1 MNEESPRNHQGAL
14 PAVASELKVRPLRA
28 RERGAALRYLDRAAR
43 LNLSL
48 IDLVLRMGRPSKRGE
63 GRPELIAAYRGR
75 ELVGV
80 AALHPAMTLDAS
92 AGREVVEAFFPFLA
106 GVGSGLVKS
115 SEEVVGPLWEWLHA
129 HGRQALLDRIETG
142 YTLEPH
148 HARLV
153 EAGRG
158 VRVRPA
164 RGRDLD
170 LLVEAARASLREESR
185 PDPFKGDPVGFR
197 RWVRGRVPRAT
208 VAEVER
214 GVRFVGYADVQC
226 ERGWLLQ
233 GIYTWPRYRRR
244 GLAAAGVS
252 ELCRNAFASAA
263 DHVQLSVVEGNT
275 AAEGLYERLGFRPFA
290 RLRTILFR

>member
-1 MNEESPRNHQGAL
+1 V
-14 PAVASELKVRPLRA
+14 PAVVRELKVRPLRV
-28 RERGAALRYLDRAAR
+28 RDRGTALRYLDGAAR

-48 IDLVLRMGRPSKRGE
+48 IDLVLRLGTPSRRGE
-63 GRPELIAAYRGR
+63 GRAELLAAYRGR

-80 AALHPAMTLDAS
+80 AALHPAMTLDAT
-92 AGREVVEAFFPFLA
+92 AGREVLEAFFPYLA
-106 GVGSGLVKS
+106 GVGSGLLKS
-115 SEEVVGPLWEWLHA
+115 SEEVVDPLWRWLRS
-129 HGRQALLDRIETG
+129 HGRCALLDRIETG
-142 YTLEPH
+142 YTLEAR

-153 EAGRG
+153 DAGRVG
-158 VRVRPA
+158 RVRQA
-164 RGRDLD
+164 QDRDLD
-170 LLVEAARASLREESR
+170 LLVDAARASLREESR
-185 PDPFKGDPVGFR
+185 PDPFEGDPVGFR

-208 VAEVER
+208 VAEVEKA
-214 GVRFVGYADVQC
+214 VRFVGYADVQC

-252 ELCRNAFASAA
+252 VLCRNAFAAAA

>member
-1 MNEESPRNHQGAL
+1 V
-14 PAVASELKVRPLRA
+14 VATVVREIKVRPLRV
-28 RERGAALRYLDRAAR
+28 RDRGAALRHLDRSAR

-48 IDLVLRMGRPSKRGE
+48 IDLVLRLGTPSRRGE
-63 GRPELIAAYRGR
+63 GRAELLAAYRGR

-80 AALHPAMTLDAS
+80 AALHPSMTLDATVE
-92 AGREVVEAFFPFLA
+92 REVLEAFFPYLA

-115 SEEVVGPLWEWLHA
+115 GEEVVDPLWEWLRSQ
-129 HGRQALLDRIETG
+129 GRSALLDRIETG
-142 YTLEPH
+142 YALEPH

-153 EAGRG
+153 DAGRG
-158 VRVRPA
+158 VRVREA
-164 RGRDLD
+164 RDRDLD

-185 PDPFKGDPVGFR
+185 PDPFEGDPVGFR

-208 VAEVER
+208 VAEV
-214 GVRFVGYADVQC
+214 GSAVRFVGYADVQC

-252 ELCRNAFASAA
+252 VLCRSAFAKSA

-275 AAEGLYERLGFRPFA
+275 AAEGLYERLGFRRFA

>member
-1 MNEESPRNHQGAL
+1 MGAT
-14 PAVASELKVRPLRA
+14 VVGELKVRPLRV
-28 RERGAALRYLDRAAR
+28 RDRDVALRYLDCAPR
-43 LNLSL
+43 LNLPL
-48 IDLVLRMGRPSKRGE
+48 IDLVLRLGAPSKRGQ
-63 GRPELIAAYRGR
+63 GRSELLAAFRGR

-80 AALHPAMTLDAS
+80 AALQPSMTLDA
-92 AGREVVEAFFPFLA
+92 AVGCEALEAFFPYLA
-106 GVGSGLVKS
+106 SVGSGLVKS
-115 SEEVVGPLWEWLHA
+115 SEELVGPLWEWLRSQ
-129 HGRQALLDRIETG
+129 GRCSLLDRIETG
-142 YTLEPH
+142 YALEAR

-153 EAGRG
+153 DAGRG
-158 VRVRPA
+158 IRIRKA
-164 RGRDLD
+164 RDRDLD
-170 LLVEAARASLREESR
+170 LLIDAARASLREESR
-185 PDPFKGDPVGFR
+185 PDPFDGDPVGFR

-208 VAEVER
+208 VAEAER
-214 GVRFVGYADVQC
+214 AVRFVGYADVQC

-252 ELCRNAFASAA
+252 VLCGRAFAAAA

>member
-1 MNEESPRNHQGAL
+1 M
-14 PAVASELKVRPLRA
+14 PAVVRELKVRPLRV
-28 RERGAALRYLDRAAR
+28 RDRGAALHYLDRAAR

-48 IDLVLRMGRPSKRGE
+48 IDLVLRLGTPSRRGE
-63 GRPELIAAYRGR
+63 GRAELLAAYRGR

-80 AALHPAMTLDAS
+80 AALHPSMTLDATV
-92 AGREVVEAFFPFLA
+92 GREALEAFFPYLA

-115 SEEVVGPLWEWLHA
+115 SEEVVDPLWEWLRSR
-129 HGRQALLDRIETG
+129 GRRALLDRIETG
-142 YTLEPH
+142 YALEAR

-153 EAGRG
+153 DPGRG
-158 VRVRPA
+158 VRVREA
-164 RGRDLD
+164 RNRDLD
-170 LLVEAARASLREESR
+170 LLVDAARASLREESR
-185 PDPFKGDPVGFR
+185 PDPFEGDPVGFR
-197 RWVRGRVPRAT
+197 RWVRGRVPRAM
-208 VAEVER
+208 VAEAEKA
-214 GVRFVGYADVQC
+214 VRFVGYADVQS

-252 ELCRNAFASAA
+252 ALCQNAFAAAA

>member
-1 MNEESPRNHQGAL
+1 VV
-14 PAVASELKVRPLRA
+14 PAVVRELNVRSLRV
-28 RERGAALRYLDRAAR
+28 RDRGTALRYLDRAAR

-48 IDLVLRMGRPSKRGE
+48 IDLVLRLGTPSRRGE
-63 GRPELIAAYRGR
+63 GRAELLAAYRGR

-80 AALHPAMTLDAS
+80 AALHPSMTLDATV
-92 AGREVVEAFFPFLA
+92 GREALEAFFPYLA

-115 SEEVVGPLWEWLHA
+115 SEEVVDPLWEWLHS
-129 HGRQALLDRIETG
+129 HGRRALLDRIETG
-142 YTLEPH
+142 YTLEAR

-153 EAGRG
+153 DARRG
-158 VRVRPA
+158 VRVREA
-164 RGRDLD
+164 RNRDLD
-170 LLVEAARASLREESR
+170 LLVDAARASLREEGR
-185 PDPFKGDPVGFR
+185 PDPFEGDPVGFR

-208 VAEVER
+208 VAEAEKA
-214 GVRFVGYADVQC
+214 VRFVGYADVQS

-252 ELCRNAFASAA
+252 ALCQNAFAAAA

-275 AAEGLYERLGFRPFA
+275 AAEGLYERLGFRRFA

>member
-1 MNEESPRNHQGAL
+1 VVPT
-14 PAVASELKVRPLRA
+14 VARELKVRPLRI
-28 RERGAALRYLDRAAR
+28 RDRGAALRYLDRAAR

-48 IDLVLRMGRPSKRGE
+48 IDLVLRLGTPSRRGE
-63 GRPELIAAYRGR
+63 GRAELLAAYRGR
-75 ELVGV
+75 ELAGL
-80 AALHPAMTLDAS
+80 AALHPSMTLDATV
-92 AGREVVEAFFPFLA
+92 GREVLEAFFPYLA

-115 SEEVVGPLWEWLHA
+115 SEEVVDPLWEWLRS
-129 HGRQALLDRIETG
+129 HGRRALLDRIETG
-142 YTLEPH
+142 YALEAH

-153 EAGRG
+153 DAGPG
-158 VRVRPA
+158 FRVREA
-164 RGRDLD
+164 RSRDLD
-170 LLVEAARASLREESR
+170 LLVDAARASLREEGR
-185 PDPFKGDPVGFR
+185 PDPFQGDPVGFR

-208 VAEVER
+208 VAEVET
-214 GVRFVGYADVQC
+214 GVRFVGYADVRC

-244 GLAAAGVS
+244 GLAAAGISV
-252 ELCRNAFASAA
+252 LCRDAFAAAA

>member
-1 MNEESPRNHQGAL
+1 MPTVVR
-14 PAVASELKVRPLRA
+14 ELKVRPLRV
-28 RERGAALRYLDRAAR
+28 RDRGAALRYLDRAAR

-48 IDLVLRMGRPSKRGE
+48 IDLVLRLGTPSRRGE
-63 GRPELIAAYRGR
+63 GRAELLAAYRGR

-80 AALHPAMTLDAS
+80 AALHPSMTLDATV
-92 AGREVVEAFFPFLA
+92 GREALEAFFPYLA

-115 SEEVVGPLWEWLHA
+115 SEEVVDPLWEWLRS
-129 HGRQALLDRIETG
+129 HGRRALLDRIETG
-142 YTLEPH
+142 YTLEAR

-153 EAGRG
+153 DAGRG
-158 VRVRPA
+158 VRVREA
-164 RGRDLD
+164 RNRDLD
-170 LLVEAARASLREESR
+170 LLVDAARASLREESR
-185 PDPFKGDPVGFR
+185 PDPFEGDPVGFR

-208 VAEVER
+208 VAEVEKA
-214 GVRFVGYADVQC
+214 VRFVGYADVQC

-252 ELCRNAFASAA
+252 VLCQNAFAAAA

-275 AAEGLYERLGFRPFA
+275 AAEGLYERLGFRRFA

>member
-1 MNEESPRNHQGAL
+1 MAREF
-14 PAVASELKVRPLRA
+14 KVRPLRV
-28 RERGAALRYLDRAAR
+28 RDRGAALRYLDRAAR

-48 IDLVLRMGRPSKRGE
+48 IDLVLRLGTPSRRGE
-63 GRPELIAAYRGR
+63 GRAELLAAYRGR
-75 ELVGV
+75 ELAGL
-80 AALHPAMTLDAS
+80 AALHPSMTLDATV
-92 AGREVVEAFFPFLA
+92 GREALEAFFPYLA
-106 GVGSGLVKS
+106 GVGSGLIKS
-115 SEEVVGPLWEWLHA
+115 SEEVVDPLWEWLRS
-129 HGRQALLDRIETG
+129 HGRRALLDRIETG
-142 YTLEPH
+142 YALEAH

-153 EAGRG
+153 DTDPGIL
-158 VRVRPA
+158 VREA

-170 LLVEAARASLREESR
+170 LLVDAARASLREESR
-185 PDPFKGDPVGFR
+185 PDPFQGDPVGFR

-208 VAEVER
+208 VAEVET

-252 ELCRNAFASAA
+252 VLCRNAFAAAA

>member
-1 MNEESPRNHQGAL
+1 VV
-14 PAVASELKVRPLRA
+14 PAVVRELKVRPLRA
-28 RERGAALRYLDRAAR
+28 RDRAAALRYLDRAAR
-43 LNLSL
+43 LNLPL
-48 IDLVLRMGRPSKRGE
+48 IDLVLRLGTPSRRGE
-63 GRPELIAAYRGR
+63 GRAELLAAYRGR
-75 ELVGV
+75 ELAGL
-80 AALHPAMTLDAS
+80 AALHPSMPLDATV
-92 AGREVVEAFFPFLA
+92 GREALEAFFPYLA

-115 SEEVVGPLWEWLHA
+115 SEEVVDPLWEWLRS
-129 HGRQALLDRIETG
+129 HGRRALLDRIETG
-142 YTLEPH
+142 YALEAH

-153 EAGRG
+153 DADPGI
-158 VRVRPA
+158 RVREA

-170 LLVEAARASLREESR
+170 LLVDAARASLREESR
-185 PDPFKGDPVGFR
+185 PDPFQGDPVGFR

-208 VAEVER
+208 VAEAET
-214 GVRFVGYADVQC
+214 GVRFVAYADVQC

-252 ELCRNAFASAA
+252 VLCRNAFAAAA

>member
-1 MNEESPRNHQGAL
+1 
-14 PAVASELKVRPLRA
+14 VATVVAELEVRPLRV
-28 RERGAALRYLDRAAR
+28 RDRGAALRYLDRAAR

-48 IDLVLRMGRPSKRGE
+48 IDLVLRLGTPSRRGE
-63 GRPELIAAYRGR
+63 GRAELLAAFRGR
-75 ELVGV
+75 ELLGV
-80 AALHPAMTLDAS
+80 AALQPTMTLDAAVGS
-92 AGREVVEAFFPFLA
+92 EVLEAFFPYLE

-115 SEEVVGPLWEWLHA
+115 REDVVDPLWDWLRSR
-129 HGRQALLDRIETG
+129 GRHALLDRIETG
-142 YTLEPH
+142 YALEAS

-158 VRVRPA
+158 AGIREA
-164 RGRDLD
+164 REGDLD

-185 PDPFKGDPVGFR
+185 PDPFEGDPVGFR

-214 GVRFVGYADVQC
+214 VVRFVGYADIQC

-252 ELCRNAFASAA
+252 ELCRSAFAAAA
-263 DHVQLSVVEGNT
+263 DHVQLSVVEGNA

>member
-1 MNEESPRNHQGAL
+1 VVR
-14 PAVASELKVRPLRA
+14 ELTVRPLRV
-28 RERGAALRYLDRAAR
+28 RDRGAALRHLDRAAR

-48 IDLVLRMGRPSKRGE
+48 IDLVLRLGTPSRRGE
-63 GRPELIAAYRGR
+63 GRAELLAAYRGR

-80 AALHPAMTLDAS
+80 AALHPSMTLDATV
-92 AGREVVEAFFPFLA
+92 GREALEAFFPYLA

-115 SEEVVGPLWEWLHA
+115 SEEVVDPLWEWLRS
-129 HGRQALLDRIETG
+129 HGRHALLDRIETG
-142 YTLEPH
+142 YTLEAR

-153 EAGRG
+153 DAGG
-158 VRVRPA
+158 GIRVRGA
-164 RGRDLD
+164 RARDLD
-170 LLVEAARASLREESR
+170 LLVDAARASLREESR
-185 PDPFKGDPVGFR
+185 PDPFEGDPVGFR

-208 VAEVER
+208 VAEAEKA
-214 GVRFVGYADVQC
+214 VRFVGYADVQC

-252 ELCRNAFASAA
+252 VLCRNAFTAAA

-275 AAEGLYERLGFRPFA
+275 AAEGLYQRLGFRPFA

>member
-1 MNEESPRNHQGAL
+1 
-14 PAVASELKVRPLRA
+14 VAREFKVRPLRV
-28 RERGAALRYLDRAAR
+28 RDRGAALRYLDRAAR

-48 IDLVLRMGRPSKRGE
+48 IDLVLRLGTPSRRGE
-63 GRPELIAAYRGR
+63 GRAELLAAYRGR
-75 ELVGV
+75 ELAGL
-80 AALHPAMTLDAS
+80 AALHPSMTLDATV
-92 AGREVVEAFFPFLA
+92 GREALEAFFPYLA
-106 GVGSGLVKS
+106 GVGSGLIKS
-115 SEEVVGPLWEWLHA
+115 SEEVVDPLWEWLRS
-129 HGRQALLDRIETG
+129 HGRRALLDRIETG
-142 YTLEPH
+142 YALEAH

-153 EAGRG
+153 DTDPGIL
-158 VRVRPA
+158 VREA

-170 LLVEAARASLREESR
+170 LLVDAARASLREESR
-185 PDPFKGDPVGFR
+185 PDPFQGDPVGFR

-208 VAEVER
+208 VAEVET

-252 ELCRNAFASAA
+252 VLCRNAFAAAA

>member
-1 MNEESPRNHQGAL
+1 VV
-14 PAVASELKVRPLRA
+14 PAVVRELNVRPLRV
-28 RERGAALRYLDRAAR
+28 RDRHTALRYLDRAAR

-48 IDLVLRMGRPSKRGE
+48 IDLVLRLGTPSRRGE
-63 GRPELIAAYRGR
+63 GRAELLAAYRGR
-75 ELVGV
+75 ELMGV
-80 AALHPAMTLDAS
+80 AALHPSMTLDATV
-92 AGREVVEAFFPFLA
+92 GREALEAFFPYLA

-115 SEEVVGPLWEWLHA
+115 SEEVVDPLWEWLRSL
-129 HGRQALLDRIETG
+129 GRRALLDRIETG
-142 YTLEPH
+142 YTLEAR

-153 EAGRG
+153 DAGRG
-158 VRVRPA
+158 VRVREA
-164 RGRDLD
+164 RNRDLD
-170 LLVEAARASLREESR
+170 LLVDAARASLREEGR
-185 PDPFKGDPVGFR
+185 PDPFEGDPVGFR

-208 VAEVER
+208 VAEAEKA
-214 GVRFVGYADVQC
+214 VRFVGYADVQS

-252 ELCRNAFASAA
+252 ALCQNAFAAAA

-275 AAEGLYERLGFRPFA
+275 AAEGLYERLGFRRFA

>member
-1 MNEESPRNHQGAL
+1 MAA
-14 PAVASELKVRPLRA
+14 AVVRELKVRPLRA
-28 RERGAALRYLDRAAR
+28 RDRAAALRYLDRTAR
-43 LNLSL
+43 LNLPL
-48 IDLVLRMGRPSKRGE
+48 IDLVLRLGTASRRGE
-63 GRPELIAAYRGR
+63 GRAELLVAYRGR

-80 AALHPAMTLDAS
+80 AALQPSMTLDAAADS
-92 AGREVVEAFFPFLA
+92 EVLEAFFPYLA

-115 SEEVVGPLWEWLHA
+115 SEEVVAPLWEWLRS
-129 HGRQALLDRIETG
+129 HGRRALLDRTETG
-142 YTLEPH
+142 YALESR

-153 EAGRG
+153 ESGSG
-158 VRVRPA
+158 IRVREA
-164 RGRDLD
+164 EGRDLD

-185 PDPFKGDPVGFR
+185 PDPFRGDPVGFR
-197 RWVRGRVPRAT
+197 RWVRGRIPRAT

-233 GIYTWPRYRRR
+233 GIYTWPRQRRR

-252 ELCRNAFASAA
+252 ALCRGAFAAAA

>member
-1 MNEESPRNHQGAL
+1 VV
-14 PAVASELKVRPLRA
+14 PAVVRELKVRPLGVRD
-28 RERGAALRYLDRAAR
+28 RGAALRYLDRAAR

-48 IDLVLRMGRPSKRGE
+48 IDLVLRLGTPSRRGE
-63 GRPELIAAYRGR
+63 GRAELLAAYRGR

-80 AALHPAMTLDAS
+80 AALHPSMTLDATV
-92 AGREVVEAFFPFLA
+92 GREALEAFFPYLA
-106 GVGSGLVKS
+106 RVGSGLVKS
-115 SEEVVGPLWEWLHA
+115 SEEVVDPLWEWLRS
-129 HGRQALLDRIETG
+129 HGRRALLDRVETG
-142 YTLEPH
+142 YTLEAR

-153 EAGRG
+153 DAGAG
-158 VRVRPA
+158 VRVREA
-164 RGRDLD
+164 RARDLD
-170 LLVEAARASLREESR
+170 LLVDAARASLREESR
-185 PDPFKGDPVGFR
+185 PDPFEGDPVGFR

-208 VAEVER
+208 VAEAHQA
-214 GVRFVGYADVQC
+214 VRFVGYADVQC

-252 ELCRNAFASAA
+252 VLCQNAFAAAA

-275 AAEGLYERLGFRPFA
+275 AAEGLYERLGFRSFA